1 MIGTARMITDD
12 MFGIADRLKGI
23 DSSYFII
30 YNYVKKRYEV
40 HSDDQRGGTLALI
53 VPYPELDARTVALV
67 RSSRRERIDE
77 ILRETEKH
85 NAAAEKKTIESLVKK
100 AAKESEYALGKL

>member
-1 MIGTARMITDD
+1 MIGTARIISDD

-23 DSSYFII
+23 DDSYFIL
-30 YNYVKKRYEV
+30 YNYVKKRYEI
-40 HSDDQRGGTLALI
+40 HSSDQRGGTLALV
-53 VPYPELDARTVALV
+53 VPYPELDARTVELV

-77 ILRETEKH
+77 IIKETEKH
-85 NAAAEKKTIESLVKK
+85 NAAAEKKAIENLVRK